1 MWAFLLCFAVVATGR
16 AAEPLWNG
24 PGVNLLGGPSRDGK
38 ILSYVD
44 PATRNLAIRDLA
56 TGQSRELT
64 QQKGGEYAYFS
75 SISRDA
81 SRVAYAWFNAEGFYE
96 LRIAGTDG
104 ANSRTIFR
112 NEEAGFVQPCGW
124 TPDDRYVLTLLF
136 RKDNISQIAL
146 IPAEGGAPKVLRS
159 LMWVYPKRMDLS
171 PDGRYI
177 VYDSFAK
184 DNAGDRT
191 LFVLSIDGKGE
202 NKLIDTPGDY
212 LFPLWTPDGRRVVY
226 VSDHDGTTDLWV
238 LNVLNGKA
246 EGKPQLLRRDLG
258 RTLPLGITTGNR
270 FIYGVRAGETDVF
283 VTTLSAPQA
292 NAKRAS
298 ARYPGRNVNPAW
310 SRDGQQLAYLSRR
323 GSENFG
329 QEARAIVIRS
339 LASGEERELLPRL
352 AHMEQLRWSPDGASL
367 LVGGSDGKGRAGLY
381 IVDVKSAAV
390 TPVVRD
396 ADAPFQGYE
405 GVWSG
410 DGKSVV
416 YLNGY
421 SEVRSRLLAS
431 GEESVLYKG
440 AALRHLVASPDGK
453 TFAVASGGESIIVLG
468 NEARSISFSGA
479 TELDW
484 SCNLIAARGGEL
496 WRIPLDGSAAVRLEA
511 PGNRKPGFSVHPD
524 GNRIALTV
532 SNARSEV
539 RSLDLA
545 KP

>member
-1 MWAFLLCFAVVATGR
+1 MWAFLLWFAVVAG

-44 PATRNLAIRDLA
+44 PATRNLAIRDLT
-56 TGQSRELT
+56 TGQSRTLT
-64 QQKGGEYAYFS
+64 QQRGGEYAYFS
-75 SISRDA
+75 SISRDG
-81 SRVAYAWFNAEGFYE
+81 SRVAYAWFNADGFYE
-96 LRIAGTDG
+96 LRVAGTDG

-146 IPAEGGAPKVLRS
+146 IPAAGGAPKVLRS

-202 NKLIDTPGDY
+202 SKLIDTPGDF
-212 LFPLWTPDGRRVVY
+212 LFPLWTPDGKRVVY
-226 VSDHDGTTDLWV
+226 IADHGGTTDLWGLDV
-238 LNVLNGKA
+238 SDGKVA
-246 EGKPQLLRRDLG
+246 GKPQLLRRDLG
-258 RTLPLGITTGNR
+258 RTLPMGITTSNQL
-270 FIYGVRAGETDVF
+270 IYGVRSGETDVF
-283 VTTLSAPQA
+283 VTTLSAPLA
-292 NAKRAS
+292 DAKRATV
-298 ARYPGRNVNPAW
+298 RYPGRNVNPAW

-352 AHMEQLRWSPDGASL
+352 AHMEQVRWSPDGTSL
-367 LVGGSDGKGRAGLY
+367 LVSGTDGKGRGGLY
-381 IVDVKSAAV
+381 IVDANSAAA

-396 ADAPFQGYE
+396 ADAPFEGYE
-405 GVWSG
+405 GVWA
-410 DGKSVV
+410 DHGKSVV
-416 YLNGY
+416 YLY
-421 SEVRSRLLAS
+421 RDREVRSRLLAS
-431 GEESVLYKG
+431 GEESVLHKG
-440 AALRHLVASPDGK
+440 AGLHHLVASADGK
-453 TFAVASGGESIIVLG
+453 TFAVASGEGSIIVLG
-468 NEARSISFSGA
+468 NPERSIPFNGV

-484 SCNLIAARGGEL
+484 SCNLIAARGPEL
-496 WRIPLDGSAAVRLEA
+496 WRIPLDGSAPRRLET

-539 RSLDLA
+539 WALQLTN

>member
-1 MWAFLLCFAVVATGR
+1 MWAILLWFAVVAS

-56 TGQSRELT
+56 TGQSRTLT
-64 QQKGGEYAYFS
+64 QQNGGEYAYFS

-96 LRIAGTDG
+96 LRIVGTDSG
-104 ANSRTIFR
+104 NSRTIFR

-171 PDGRYI
+171 PDGKYI

-202 NKLIDTPGDY
+202 SKLIDTPGDY
-212 LFPLWTPDGRRVVY
+212 LFPLWTPDGKRVVY
-226 VSDHDGTTDLWV
+226 IADHDGTTDLWALDV
-238 LNVLNGKA
+238 IEGKA
-246 EGKPQLLRRDLG
+246 QGRPQLLRRDLG
-258 RTLPLGITTGNR
+258 RTLPMGITTGNR

-283 VTTLSAPQA
+283 VTSLSAPQA
-292 NAKRAS
+292 DAKRAS
-298 ARYPGRNVNPAW
+298 VRYPGRNVNPTW

-352 AHMEQLRWSPDGASL
+352 AHMEQIRWSPDGASL
-367 LVGGSDGKGRAGLY
+367 LVSGSDGKGRAGLY
-381 IVDVKSAAV
+381 IVDAKSAAV

-416 YLNGY
+416 YVHRD
-421 SEVRSRLLAS
+421 SDVRSRLLSS
-431 GEESVLYKG
+431 GEESVLHKG
-440 AALRHLVASPDGK
+440 AGIHHLVASPDGK
-453 TFAVASGGESIIVLG
+453 TFAAASGGGSILLLG
-468 NEARSISFSGA
+468 DEARSIPFSGA

-484 SCNLIAARGGEL
+484 SCNLIAARGAEL
-496 WRIPLDGSAAVRLEA
+496 WRIPLDGSAPAPLET

-539 RSLDLA
+539 RALQLTSE
-545 KP
+545 P